1 MLQYKLAA
9 LLSLQ
14 KPLAVKL
21 DAQTFNDNPPTD
33 NPVDVPVDNNVDNP
47 TDNPPVDNPVDPPAD
62 PKTFTQEDLNRIATK
77 ESKQAQAKA
86 LKALGF
92 DDMASAKKAIEN
104 YNNLLESQKTAEEKQ
119 KEQFDNLQAANAAQ
133 LKQIDDLNAQNAALT
148 NGVKPESVNDAIL
161 LARGMVNEDTD
172 INTAMQAVVAK
183 YPQFAKAV
191 VEDTKKPKVSAGKH
205 DTPVVSEQDQW
216 NNAFSIKK

>member
-1 MLQYKLAA
+1 MLKNKLAA
-9 LLSLQ
+9 LYSLK

-33 NPVDVPVDNNVDNP
+33 QPVDVPVDNP
-47 TDNPPVDNPVDPPAD
+47 TDNPPVDNPVDPPAE

-77 ESKQAQAKA
+77 ESKAAQAKA

-92 DDMASAKKAIEN
+92 DNMTDAKKAIEA
-104 YNNLLESQKTAEEKQ
+104 YNNLLESQKTDADKQ
-119 KEQFDNLQAANAAQ
+119 KEQFDNLQTTNAAQ
-133 LKQIDDLNAQNAALT
+133 QKQIDDLNAQNAALT
-148 NGVKPESVNDAIL
+148 NGVKPESVDDAIL

-205 DTPVVSEQDQW
+205 DSPKVSEQDMW
-216 NNAFSIKK
+216 NNAFAVSKTQ